1 MKKFILG
8 GVILFLLLPFFSC
21 NLNSKIDFNFIFPQN
36 GDYVTKGEL
45 IIVEFSDLKN
55 INELKLLLLGDN
67 FKKDLL
73 YEIKENRLYSS
84 FPRDISD
91 GEYILNVVFYIKD
104 KYFKKE
110 IKVILNSEIPIWEN
124 IIYPI
129 YVRSGREITIESIS
143 STPLKEVKAIFD
155 DGTILNLNYLNEK
168 DLWQG
173 KYIISNFINEGSHI
187 IKFEGIDL
195 KGDIIEDTKVLYVIN
210 SDPVIYSPIDGL
222 ETTTNEITI
231 FGFYEQDKNI
241 IIYLNDKPYKEIKVE
256 PSGNF
261 YSTLFLL
268 PGNYKIFAKDP
279 QSQFL
284 GISSLQNINLKIFN
298 EGVIVL
304 CYHNVS
310 DKGGNLY
317 TISPEEFENQ
327 IKYMIEKGYT
337 SITIDD
343 LYDYYFNGKS
353 IPKKSVLITFDDGL
367 KGVYEFAYPIL
378 KKYGFKA
385 TFFVIVSRVGRVS
398 SYVDW
403 DNLKE
408 MVNSGVFSIGSHTFD
423 SHRTH
428 ISNGKFV
435 SIISQK
441 RDDEDFENFK
451 NRVVED
457 LKKSKE
463 EIEKNI
469 QKKTISFAYPY
480 GEYSKDTVEFLK
492 ESGFIFGFTTYK
504 GINIKSISK
513 YELKRYSIYRS
524 TDIKQ
529 IIN

>member
-1 MKKFILG
+1 
-8 GVILFLLLPFFSC
+8 
-21 NLNSKIDFNFIFPQN
+21 
-36 GDYVTKGEL
+36 
-45 IIVEFSDLKN
+45 
-55 INELKLLLLGDN
+55 
-67 FKKDLL
+67 
-73 YEIKENRLYSS
+73 
-84 FPRDISD
+84 
-91 GEYILNVVFYIKD
+91 
-104 KYFKKE
+104 
-110 IKVILNSEIPIWEN
+110 
-124 IIYPI
+124 
-129 YVRSGREITIESIS
+129 
-143 STPLKEVKAIFD
+143 
-155 DGTILNLNYLNEK
+155 
-168 DLWQG
+168 
-173 KYIISNFINEGSHI
+173 
-187 IKFEGIDL
+187 
-195 KGDIIEDTKVLYVIN
+195 
-210 SDPVIYSPIDGL
+210 
-222 ETTTNEITI
+222 
-231 FGFYEQDKNI
+231 
-241 IIYLNDKPYKEIKVE
+241 
-256 PSGNF
+256 
-261 YSTLFLL
+261 
-268 PGNYKIFAKDP
+268 
-279 QSQFL
+279 
-284 GISSLQNINLKIFN
+284 LKIFN